1 MKKKTIILAIF
12 AAIFASGILF
22 SQETSETEEMDEISL
37 PDVSTVISGGAPK
50 VGKSAISDF
59 SDVLPSADSGTED
72 FVPQLPETSE
82 AGILS
87 SDAVLKTAPEKS
99 IYVEGLA
106 GGGYPGFIT
115 GNFKIYRETGLSPFV
130 VEFGHESANGYSGRN
145 LTSAYSDRNTFI
157 SADKVFKTEKLKINL
172 NGHFEAADNGLQN
185 KFENITNVTKENL
198 GAGFG
203 LERKFSHGMEF
214 GFSALGD
221 WYKRYS
227 TITGTLADNIEDY
240 AKNVGLLYVD
250 PELYFSWQGK
260 GFSLKTTATYGL
272 EYDTKNSFEESRAS
286 NRGDFSF
293 DFGWKNEIVYI
304 FSSVGVVVGNHIG
317 DNSVLVPFE
326 AGVDFGFASGISSRK
341 IKIGVR
347 GGLDSFRSKI
357 SDSEK
362 KYLFAAAQILSEETS
377 DWFGAAQMILP
388 IKDRFTLT
396 VQSEFKKSAFGNGL
410 FMADYKTKKELN
422 ELFGQ
427 YVFVQEELT
436 QFNTNFD
443 FAVRLGKVN
452 LSAGWKSFWADV
464 PSAESNNFV
473 SANISFQD
481 DKARFGFGGKFGM
494 SLDSDYDNV
503 PEVDLEA
510 FFRLTSAVRL
520 AVSADDVVK
529 LITNGER
536 KYAGSE
542 YISRSGTASVLV
554 RFFF

>member
-1 MKKKTIILAIF
+1 MKKNTIILAIF
-12 AAIFASGILF
+12 TAIFAGGILF
-22 SQETSETEEMDEISL
+22 SQETEEISL

-72 FVPQLPETSE
+72 FIPRLPETSE
-82 AGILS
+82 TGTLS
-87 SDAVLKTAPEKS
+87 SDAVLKAFPEKS

-106 GGGYPGFIT
+106 GGGFPGFIA
-115 GNFKIYRETGLSPFV
+115 GNFKIYRETGMNPFL

-157 SADKVFKTEKLKINL
+157 SADKVFKTEKLKVDINAR
-172 NGHFEAADNGLQN
+172 FEAADNGLQN
-185 KFENITNVTKENL
+185 KFENISNVTKENL

-203 LERKFSHGMEF
+203 LERRFPHGMEL

-240 AKNVGLLYVD
+240 AKNVGLLYLD
-250 PELYFSWQGK
+250 PELYFLWHGK
-260 GFSLKTTATYGL
+260 GFLLKTTAAYGL
-272 EYDTKNSFEESRAS
+272 EYDAKNSFEGSQAS
-286 NRGDFSF
+286 SRGDFAF
-293 DFGWKNEIVYI
+293 DFGWKNEVVNV
-304 FSSVGVVVGNHIG
+304 FSSVGVIVGNHIG
-317 DNSVLVPFE
+317 DNSVVVPFE
-326 AGVDFGFASGISSRK
+326 AGVDFGFPSGISSRK
-341 IKIGVR
+341 IKIGVK

-362 KYLFAAAQILSEETS
+362 KYLFAAAQVLSEETS
-377 DWFGAAQMILP
+377 DWFGEAQMILP
-388 IKDRFTLT
+388 IKDRFTL
-396 VQSEFKKSAFGNGL
+396 VAWSEFRKSALGNGV
-410 FMADYKTKKELN
+410 FMPDYKTKKELK

-427 YVFVQEELT
+427 YVFVQDELT
-436 QFNTNFD
+436 QFNTDFD
-443 FAVRLGKVN
+443 FSVRLGKVN
-452 LSAGWKSFWADV
+452 LSAGWKSYWADV
-464 PSAESNNFV
+464 PSAQSNHFV
-473 SANISFQD
+473 STNISFQD
-481 DKARFGFGGKFGM
+481 DKARFGFDGKFGM
-494 SLDSDYDNV
+494 SLDSEYDNV
-503 PEVDLEA
+503 PEIDLEA
-510 FFRLTSAVRL
+510 FFRLTPAVRL

-554 RFFF
+554 KFFF

>member
-1 MKKKTIILAIF
+1 MKKNTIILAIF
-12 AAIFASGILF
+12 TAIFTGGILF
-22 SQETSETEEMDEISL
+22 SQEADELDEISL

-72 FVPQLPETSE
+72 FIPRLPETSDT
-82 AGILS
+82 GTLN
-87 SDAVLKTAPEKS
+87 SDAVLKTSTEKS

-106 GGGYPGFIT
+106 GGGYPGFIA

-157 SADKVFKTEKLKINL
+157 SADKVFKTENLKIDI
-172 NGHFEAADNGLQN
+172 NGRFEATDNGLQN
-185 KFENITNVTKENL
+185 KFENISNVTKENL

-203 LERKFSHGMEF
+203 LEKEIPHGMEL

-227 TITGTLADNIEDY
+227 TITGTPAVKIEDY
-240 AKNVGLLYVD
+240 AKNVGLVYLD
-250 PELYFSWQGK
+250 PEIYFLWQGN
-260 GFSLKTTATYGL
+260 GFSLKTTAAYGL

-293 DFGWKNEIVYI
+293 DFGWKNEILNV

-317 DNSVLVPFE
+317 DNSVVVPFE

-341 IKIGVR
+341 IKISAK

-362 KYLFAAAQILSEETS
+362 NYLFAVAQILPEETS
-377 DWFGAAQMILP
+377 DWFGTAQMVLP

-396 VQSEFKKSAFGNGL
+396 VQSEFRKSALGNGV
-410 FMADYKTKKELN
+410 FMPDYKTEKELN

-427 YVFVQEELT
+427 YVFVQDELT
-436 QFNTNFD
+436 QFNTDFD
-443 FAVRLGKVN
+443 FSVRLGNVN
-452 LSAGWKSFWADV
+452 LSADWKSYWADV
-464 PSAESNNFV
+464 PAAESSHFV

-481 DKARFGFGGKFGM
+481 EKAKFGFDGKIGM
-494 SLDSDYDNV
+494 SLDSDYDGT
-503 PEVDLEA
+503 PEIDFEA

-529 LITNGER
+529 LITSGER

-554 RFFF
+554 KFFF